1 MRTSDQKD
9 KLTWS
14 LEGCKGLCTAA
25 DILGIGGA
33 IGGRVMAAMTFK
45 GLTAHGTEG
54 CGCDTI

>member
-1 MRTSDQKD
+1 MGTAGQKGR
-9 KLTWS
+9 LTWS

-45 GLTAHGTEG
+45 GLTAHGTNRRG
-54 CGCDTI
+54 CNAV

>member
-1 MRTSDQKD
+1 MRTSEQNG

-33 IGGRVMAAMTFK
+33 IGGRVMAAMS
-45 GLTAHGTEG
+45 LQLSV
-54 CGCDTI
+54 

>member
-1 MRTSDQKD
+1 MGTAGQKGR
-9 KLTWS
+9 LTWS

-45 GLTAHGTEG
+45 GLTAHGTNRRG
-54 CGCDTI
+54 V